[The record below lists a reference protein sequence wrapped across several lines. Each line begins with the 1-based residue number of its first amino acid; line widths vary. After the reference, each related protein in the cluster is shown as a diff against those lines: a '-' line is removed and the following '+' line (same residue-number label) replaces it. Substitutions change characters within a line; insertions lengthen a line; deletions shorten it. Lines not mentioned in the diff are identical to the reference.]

1 MQEKER
7 YAEQINPL
15 SEQYDQELRVD
26 NNFGRLEGS
35 EGGLRL
41 DVFDHD
47 VNSEVD
53 FSESDCSLCELPE
66 NAQQYIIED
75 IEYEESNA

>member
-1 MQEKER
+1 MQKASR
-7 YAEQINPL
+7 YIEQDDSVQEYNE
-15 SEQYDQELRVD
+15 SELNIR
-26 NNFGRLEGS
+26 NGGAIKGS

-47 VNSEVD
+47 ANSEID
-53 FSESDCSLCELPE
+53 FSEDDCSLCELPE
-66 NAQQYIIED
+66 NAQRLIIED

>member
-1 MQEKER
+1 MQKKER
-7 YAEQINPL
+7 YIEQIDSL
-15 SEQYDQELRVD
+15 SEQRQEELRVD
-26 NNFGRLEGS
+26 NNFERLNGK

-47 VNSEVD
+47 NNSEVD

-75 IEYEESNA
+75 IEYEEFNA

>member
-1 MQEKER
+1 MQKKER
-7 YAEQINPL
+7 YIEQINSL
-15 SEQYDQELRVD
+15 SEQRQEELRVD
-26 NNFGRLEGS
+26 NNFERLNGK

-41 DVFDHD
+41 DVFNHD
-47 VNSEVD
+47 TNSEVD

-75 IEYEESNA
+75 IEYEEFNA

>member
-1 MQEKER
+1 MQKKER
-7 YAEQINPL
+7 YIEQASPL
-15 SEQYDQELRVD
+15 SEQYEQDLRID
-26 NNFGRLEGS
+26 NNFERLKGS

-47 VNSEVD
+47 SNSEID

>member
-7 YAEQINPL
+7 NSQPIDSL
-15 SEQYDQELRVD
+15 QRDSESEVAIR
-26 NNFGRLEGS
+26 NGGAIAGS

-47 VNSEVD
+47 ANSEID
-53 FSESDCSLCELPE
+53 FSEDDCSLCELPE
-66 NAQQYIIED
+66 NAQRLIIED